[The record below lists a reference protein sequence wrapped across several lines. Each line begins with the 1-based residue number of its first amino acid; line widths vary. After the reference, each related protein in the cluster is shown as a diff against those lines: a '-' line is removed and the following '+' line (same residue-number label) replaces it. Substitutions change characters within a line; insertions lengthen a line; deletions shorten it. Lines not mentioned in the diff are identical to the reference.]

1 MTFANVLESQ
11 VKCLES
17 KAGSG
22 TPLCLIMHTDKG
34 KSEVTELSQSKLSF
48 YSDMYSI
55 YGWWCRPPGV
65 QTHQLW
71 PSKDQVCQR

>member
-22 TPLCLIMHTDKG
+22 TPLRLIMHTDKR
-34 KSEVTELSQSKLSF
+34 KSEVTELSQRKLSF
-48 YSDMYSI
+48 TVI
-55 YGWWCRPPGV
+55 YIVSVDGTRC
-65 QTHQLW
+65 TD
-71 PSKDQVCQR
+71 PSTMAQ